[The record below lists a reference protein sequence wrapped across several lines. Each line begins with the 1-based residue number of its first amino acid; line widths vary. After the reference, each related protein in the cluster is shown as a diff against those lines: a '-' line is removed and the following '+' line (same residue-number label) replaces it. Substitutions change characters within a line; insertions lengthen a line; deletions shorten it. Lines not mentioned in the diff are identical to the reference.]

1 MGTLNQKSDLGQA
14 SSLTKRQRDLL
25 EYVTHSVHAEHRMPS
40 YRDMAKAMGVSAVG
54 TIQDLVSQLLEK
66 GFLEKDGRLLKI
78 PGHRSSATLML
89 PILGEVAA
97 GSLTDAFEVS
107 LGTLPVSPALLGLR
121 GEGVADDLFAL
132 RVKGDSMIDA
142 GIFEKD
148 LVVVKKR
155 SRPKNGDFIVARVGN
170 EATVKEYRNNPAR
183 DYIEL
188 IPHNKR
194 LSPIKVAKDEE
205 SFEVL
210 GKVVAVH
217 RVLE

>member
-1 MGTLNQKSDLGQA
+1 
-14 SSLTKRQRDLL
+14 
-25 EYVTHSVHAEHRMPS
+25 
-40 YRDMAKAMGVSAVG
+40 
-54 TIQDLVSQLLEK
+54 
-66 GFLEKDGRLLKI
+66 
-78 PGHRSSATLML
+78 ML

-97 GSLTDAFEVS
+97 GSLSDAFEVS

-121 GEGVADDLFAL
+121 SDGMADDLFAL
-132 RVKGDSMIDA
+132 RVKGDSMVDA

-170 EATVKEYRNNPAR
+170 EATVKEYRNNPNR
-183 DYIEL
+183 EYIEL

-194 LSPIKVAKDEE
+194 LSPIRVSKTEE

-217 RVLE
+217 RVLDS